1 MNTFFLIAAVIIIML
16 RCFKLVAELSHKE
29 WPGQR
34 LQFTGLALAYSIIP
48 GGALGLL
55 LGWPPAPFYL
65 LAGVVGVVVFDRRM
79 TL

>member
-1 MNTFFLIAAVIIIML
+1 MMTILLSAGVIIIML
-16 RCFKLVAELSHKE
+16 RCFKLVADLSHKK
-29 WPGQR
+29 WPGHR

-55 LGWPPAPFYL
+55 LSWPPAPFYL
-65 LAGVVGVVVFDRRM
+65 LAGVVGVVLFDRRM